1 MIFFRDKKR
10 LNKITEVSI
19 MSNAQTVYVDFAS
32 LESHI
37 KQLETLLD
45 EYRTAYQADLYTN
58 ALDEV
63 KSGYQGKDCDSFVT
77 KVEEFRD
84 DFEKMSSVISQYIE
98 HLRKVLKDYKVL
110 QDQLEQDAKA
120 QKGNMQ

>member
-1 MIFFRDKKR
+1 MG
-10 LNKITEVSI
+10 TE
-19 MSNAQTVYVDFAS
+19 QTIILDYAS

-45 EYRTAYQADLYTN
+45 EYRTAYQTNLYTN

-63 KSGYQGKDCDSFVT
+63 KSAFKGKDCDSFVT

-84 DFEKMSSVISQYIE
+84 DFDKMSSVITQYIDF
-98 HLRKVLKDYKVL
+98 LKKALKDY
-110 QDQLEQDAKA
+110 QTTQEYMENQAKLL
-120 QKGNMQ
+120 KGNMQ